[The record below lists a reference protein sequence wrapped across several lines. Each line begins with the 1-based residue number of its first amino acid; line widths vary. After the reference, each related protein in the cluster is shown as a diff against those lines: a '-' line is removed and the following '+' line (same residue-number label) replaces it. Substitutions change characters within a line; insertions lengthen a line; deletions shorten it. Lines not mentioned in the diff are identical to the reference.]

1 MSSDG
6 DCGGGSR
13 DGIVGS
19 LVQRRPGGGA
29 AVDSRT
35 RDCRE
40 LSTVASPDLRRES
53 GGGQE
58 PANAGEPLS
67 CHSTDSEAAASTQRM
82 LSACESEGTC
92 NKESLDISLL

>member
-6 DCGGGSR
+6 YCGGGSR

-35 RDCRE
+35 RDRRE

-58 PANAGEPLS
+58 PANVGETL
-67 CHSTDSEAAASTQRM
+67 HAF
-82 LSACESEGTC
+82 
-92 NKESLDISLL
+92 